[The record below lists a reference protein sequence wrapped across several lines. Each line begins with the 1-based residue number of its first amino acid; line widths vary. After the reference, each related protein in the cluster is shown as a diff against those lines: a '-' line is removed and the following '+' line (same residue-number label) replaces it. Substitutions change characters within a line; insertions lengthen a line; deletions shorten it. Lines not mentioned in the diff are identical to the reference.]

1 MIRELITR
9 LSADTQE
16 LERGLQKGKKEV
28 SGFEAGIKKIGAAI
42 AAAFAFDAVIGAIQ
56 QMITD
61 VTTFADRM
69 QDLQEI
75 TGVNTTKLQEF
86 QYVAKIAGVEV
97 DVFSSAVQGLTQRL
111 ARGGEDAGPLGRAFE
126 ALGMTARD
134 ANGELR
140 KGGDI
145 VEEAIAKL
153 SQMENITQRNVIGAQ
168 VFGGAW
174 REMAPILSLGSQEI
188 ERLRKEAHELGVVLS
203 GEQLQAADDL
213 RVQVVQL
220 DEQWKT
226 FSRNI
231 VTMVAPALTGL
242 LNSLNTIWNN
252 IRNNIKEPEYLTV
265 EMVDAAINNSK
276 RIIQETR
283 RLWADEAGNLYGT
296 PARIVEENEK
306 AISNLMKRRAELVA
320 EQAAADAKEAEQAQ
334 ATAEANRA
342 IEAQAERE
350 RQAADARAWQ
360 ALGDIGRKQKEI
372 ADAEAAVISANSDA
386 ERQYHQLRV
395 NNLKEQ
401 LRLLQESRDP
411 VNAFLASRPGAD
423 MGAPAKMQGITT
435 QPITI
440 EPQIVEME
448 AYAGA
453 LGSVE
458 QAHIRAKIAAE
469 AHQKSMEKL
478 TMVASDAAY
487 SIGMAFG
494 EMAATGEKA
503 TGRLIAQAIAQA
515 VASLMKHFAATLP
528 PPLSIA
534 AIAGAGLFAGVMK
547 AQIPAFAEGGIVS
560 GPTLGLI
567 GEYTN
572 ARSNPEVVAPLSKLK
587 DYLGG
592 GNKVEF
598 EIRGDRL
605 WGVLKKYEN
614 RLRTNA

>member
-16 LERGLQKGKKEV
+16 LEKGLQKGKKEV
-28 SGFEAGIKKIGAAI
+28 SSFEAGIKKIGAAI

-126 ALGMTARD
+126 ALGMTARET
-134 ANGELR
+134 NGELR

-174 REMAPILSLGSQEI
+174 REMAPVLSLGSDEI

>member
-395 NNLKEQ
+395 NNLKEE